1 MQLKKSKTQTLN
13 NLFDYTE
20 NWYQQYFKQIK
31 EPTIKIDNNQIDKG
45 IPNKDIPKVGNND
58 GWYSFDGYKIFINK
72 VKLFL
77 EDRLDTKIIP
87 NFNLVY
93 YPKNGYMNWH
103 TNSDNPCTRIYLVRA
118 EENPLSEMRFENR
131 IIKDDPLWSF
141 NVFKI
146 EDKTWHCV
154 NALTPRLSL
163 GFHYQGNKS
172 INKIQELINDKS

>member
-1 MQLKKSKTQTLN
+1 MQLKKSKTNILS

-20 NWYQQYFKQIK
+20 NWYQQFFKQIK
-31 EPTIKIDNNQIDKG
+31 LPKIKTDNNQIDKG

-58 GWYSFDGYKIFINK
+58 GWYPFYGYEIFINK
-72 VKLFL
+72 VKNYL
-77 EDRLDTKIIP
+77 EQILEAKITP
-87 NFNLVY
+87 NMQLIY

-118 EENPLSEMRFENR
+118 EENPLSEMRFKNK
-131 IIKDDPLWSF
+131 IIKDKSLWSF

-146 EDKTWHCV
+146 KDKTWHCV

-163 GFHYQGNKS
+163 GFHYKGNLNIKQ
-172 INKIQELINDKS
+172 IGEKLNDKS

>member
-1 MQLKKSKTQTLN
+1 MELKKSKTNILN

-31 EPTIKIDNNQIDKG
+31 LSTIKLDNNQIDKG

-58 GWYSFDGYKIFINK
+58 GWYAFYGYKIFINK
-72 VKLFL
+72 VKNYL
-77 EDRLDTKIIP
+77 EQILEAKLTP
-87 NFNLVY
+87 NMQLIY

-118 EENPLSEMRFENR
+118 EKNPLSEMRFENK
-131 IIKDDPLWSF
+131 IIKDKPLWSF

-154 NALTPRLSL
+154 NALTPRLTL
-163 GFHYQGNKS
+163 GFHYKGNLTTKQ
-172 INKIQELINDKS
+172 IGEKLI